1 MKIIC
6 NQENTM
12 NEKRGWD
19 LDTIWIKENKTSV
32 YDKFMSDIKFENN
45 RYTVPKIDQYYRTI
59 LPDFTDQYYRPILLD
74 LV

>member
-6 NQENTM
+6 NQDNAM
-12 NEKRGWD
+12 NEKRDWD

-45 RYTVPKIDQYYRTI
+45 RYTVPKVDQYYRKI
-59 LPDFTDQYYRPILLD
+59 LPDFTDQDYRPILLD